1 MNLIIKVPATTSNM
15 GPGFDCF
22 GMAVTLH
29 LEVEAR
35 FANHLQII
43 SEEPGIPLDR
53 TNLVVK
59 TFLENLDPGTPEPPL
74 ALHLRNRI
82 PLARGL
88 GSSASARIAGLALA
102 DCWRRSTLTVDP
114 ARIHPVACA
123 LEGHPDN
130 ATPAVYGGFCVGA
143 GGAGFERVEMSNRPY
158 LLIVPNVEIQTE
170 VARRALPQQVP
181 LPAAGFNLQRAA
193 LAAVR
198 VARTGDLGKAAPFH
212 DRLHQRH
219 RLALDPRLQK
229 AFAALGDLP
238 SIESAFLSGSGPTVF
253 AIPRDFGVA
262 PAAAQAVFEQAGLP
276 AQTLTVWAENR
287 GVEVSELRS

>member
-1 MNLIIKVPATTSNM
+1 M

-22 GMAVTLH
+22 GMALTLH

-35 FANHLQII
+35 FANQLLIT
-43 SEEPGIPLDR
+43 SEGATVPLDR

-59 TFLENLDPGTPEPPL
+59 TFLDNLDAGAAEPPL

-88 GSSASARIAGLALA
+88 GSSASARVAGLALA
-102 DCWRRSTLTVDP
+102 HCWRRSTLSVDP
-114 ARIHPVACA
+114 DRLLPVACA

-130 ATPAVYGGFCVGA
+130 ATPAIYGGFCVGA

-158 LLIVPNVEIQTE
+158 LLIVPNVEIHTE
-170 VARRALPQQVP
+170 VARQALPAQVP
-181 LPAAGFNLQRAA
+181 LSDAVFNLQRAA

-198 VARTGDLGKAAPFH
+198 IARSGDLGRAAPFH

-219 RLALDPRLQK
+219 RLALDPSLAEGLRCPDGASQHRDRIPLRLGPHR
-229 AFAALGDLP
+229 LRHP
-238 SIESAFLSGSGPTVF
+238 SG
-253 AIPRDFGVA
+253 
-262 PAAAQAVFEQAGLP
+262 
-276 AQTLTVWAENR
+276 
-287 GVEVSELRS
+287 LRSRPCSGTSGVRASGIAVPDPHRLGRESRR

>member
-1 MNLIIKVPATTSNM
+1 MNILVKVPATTSNM

-22 GMAVTLH
+22 GMALTLH

-35 FANHLQII
+35 FGNQLQIT

-88 GSSASARIAGLALA
+88 GSSASARVAGLALA
-102 DCWRRSTLTVDP
+102 DCWRRQTLSVDVDRLLP
-114 ARIHPVACA
+114 IACA

-130 ATPAVYGGFCVGA
+130 ATPAVFGGFCIGA

-158 LLIVPNVEIQTE
+158 LVVVPSLEIHTE
-170 VARRALPQQVP
+170 QARQALPQQVP
-181 LPAAGFNLQRAA
+181 LSDAVFNLQRAA
-193 LAAVR
+193 LAA
-198 VARTGDLGKAAPFH
+198 ARIARSGDLGKAAPFH

-219 RLALDPRLQK
+219 RLALEPKLGR
-229 AFAALGDLP
+229 AFAELCELP

-262 PAAAQAVFEQAGLP
+262 PAAVQEVFERAGLA

-287 GVEVSELRS
+287 GLEVSELKR